1 VLGSALQTSAFAK
14 IDSLPGGAVPRPFG
28 RARER
33 HARQTRRELL
43 VKGPALGWSEIY
55 GLLSRNRGDS
65 EAYSALI
72 RRVRAIARP
81 ALHQHG
87 WQIVDDVVADT
98 CSAVAVTLQ
107 KARGPDTFR
116 GFVIGIYLNTRRF
129 YLEQRAD
136 SVALEG
142 FDLPAVPES
151 ALDYDALALLQ
162 QCVGELPPREQSAV
176 RLRFFQ
182 DAPYAQIAQELEVTE
197 NNARQIV
204 HSARAHLSACAKRLW
219 PQGRG

>member
-1 VLGSALQTSAFAK
+1 VTSP
-14 IDSLPGGAVPRPFG
+14 SLS
-28 RARER
+28 
-33 HARQTRRELL
+33 
-43 VKGPALGWSEIY
+43 WSEIY
-55 GLLSRNRGDS
+55 GLLSRNRGDC

-72 RRVRAIARP
+72 GRVRAIASP
-81 ALHQHG
+81 ALSQHG

-98 CSAVAVTLQ
+98 CSAVVVTLQ

-129 YLEQRAD
+129 YLEQQAD
-136 SVALEG
+136 SVGLEG
-142 FDLPAVPES
+142 LDLPAAPES
-151 ALDYDALALLQ
+151 ALDHDALALLQ
-162 QCVGELPPREQSAV
+162 QCVSELPPREQTAV

-182 DAPYAQIAQELEVTE
+182 DVPYARIAEALKVTE

-204 HSARAHLSACAKRLW
+204 HAARARLSACAKRLW